1 MRFLL
6 ILITAALAVAAAPA
20 RAALGLTTVE
30 PVGGD
35 LPVTVFYPTATAAAP
50 QAKGPFRFDA
60 APDAAPAAGNNR
72 LIVISH
78 GSGGSAWVH
87 VDLARALVDAG
98 YVVALPAHRGDT
110 FGDNGEPGPP
120 SWRRRPAE
128 VSRAIDAVGADR
140 RFAPLL
146 KLDRVGV
153 WGGSAGGHTV
163 LTLAGG
169 RWSPALFAR
178 HCDAD
183 LAADFQSCVGLFT
196 QLTGGALDGVKLAVA
211 RAEIRRRFAE
221 DAGPYT
227 HTDARIAA
235 LVAMVPAA
243 ADFDFES
250 LARPRVPLGL
260 VTAAQDRWL
269 VPRFHGDAV
278 LAVCKGCEVIA
289 RLQTAG
295 HGAMLSPHPPG
306 LEGLVGA
313 MLNDP
318 PGFDRAAELPALDR
332 RVVDFFDRH
341 LRALH

>member
-6 ILITAALAVAAAPA
+6 ILMAACAALAAPA
-20 RAALGLTTVE
+20 HAALGLTTVA
-30 PVGGD
+30 PAGDD
-35 LPVTVFYPTATAAAP
+35 LPVTVFYPTAAAATP
-50 QAKGPFRFDA
+50 QSKGPCRFNA
-60 APDAAPAAGNNR
+60 APEAAPAAGNSR
-72 LIVISH
+72 LIVVSH
-78 GSGGSAWVH
+78 GSGGSPWVH

-98 YVVALPAHRGDT
+98 YVVALPAHRGDGY
-110 FGDNGEPGPP
+110 GDDAEPGPP
-120 SWRRRPAE
+120 SWKRRPAE

-140 RFAPLL
+140 RFATVLA
-146 KLDRVGV
+146 LDRVGV

-169 RWSPALFAR
+169 RWSPALYAR

-183 LAADFQSCVGLFT
+183 LAADFQTCVGLFT
-196 QLTGGALDGVKLAVA
+196 QLTGGALDGVKLALA
-211 RAEIRRRFAE
+211 RAEIRRRFAD

-227 HTDARIAA
+227 HTDARVAA

-260 VTAAQDRWL
+260 VMADQDRWL
-269 VPRFHGDAV
+269 VPRFHGEAV

-289 RLQTAG
+289 RLRTAG

-306 LEGLVGA
+306 LSGLAGA

-332 RVVDFFDRH
+332 RVVEFFDRH
-341 LRALH
+341 LRAPH